1 MGTEYKEITNTRSND
16 TVKTISIKQF
26 AGGQDFDGLAIQ
38 LTTNTEESQRG
49 GDLLTDTLY
58 RDFFQALQISRQDIP
73 AIVDA
78 LQKYYDGEYPT
89 QLQYEYEQSH
99 FKGTCACQCTEDDEI
114 YEM

>member
-26 AGGQDFDGLAIQ
+26 AGGKTFDGLAIQ

-49 GDLLTDTLY
+49 GDL
-58 RDFFQALQISRQDIP
+58 DFFQALQISRQDIP

-78 LQKYYDGEYPT
+78 LQKYYDGKYPT
-89 QLQYEYEQSH
+89 QAEWSYEQSH
-99 FKGTCACQCTEDDEI
+99 FKGTCACRCSERDDD

>member
-26 AGGQDFDGLAIQ
+26 AGGQDFDGLAVQ

-49 GDLLTDTLY
+49 SDLE
-58 RDFFQALQISRQDIP
+58 FFQALQISKQDIP

-78 LQKYYDGEYPT
+78 LQKYYDGNYPT

-99 FKGTCACQCTEDDEI
+99 FKGTCACQCTEADEM
-114 YEM
+114 EM

>member
-16 TVKTISIKQF
+16 TVKRISIKQF
-26 AGGQDFDGLAIQ
+26 FGGESFDGVAIQ

-49 GDLLTDTLY
+49 GDL
-58 RDFFQALQISRQDIP
+58 DFFQALQISRQDIP

-78 LQKYYDGEYPT
+78 LQKYYDGKYPT
-89 QLQYEYEQSH
+89 RAEWNYEQSH
-99 FKGTCACQCTEDDEI
+99 FKGTCACQCSERDDD